1 MQPEGF
7 TILLEDGPVLVV
19 DKPGGLLTQA
29 PPGIDSLE
37 TRVKRFLKVRDD
49 KPGKVYLAV
58 THRLDRPVSG
68 AIILA
73 KHVRA
78 AQRIGKQFEERRIE
92 KVYWAVVEGEI
103 AEESGTWSD
112 YLRKIPDQPR
122 SEVVPHDHP
131 EGKIAILNYRV
142 LGRDSG
148 RTWLEIELV
157 TGRTHQIRVQA
168 SSRGT
173 PVLGDFFYGAVSSFG
188 PASDD
193 ERERIIAL
201 HARRT
206 AFEHPM
212 TKEPIRLEAPLPEAW
227 KALEFTGLNV

>member
-7 TILLEDGPVLVV
+7 TILLEDGPLLVV

-37 TRVKRFLKVRDD
+37 TRVKRFLKARDE

-58 THRLDRPVSG
+58 THRLIDPFRGRSFWPNMSGRPSG
-68 AIILA
+68 SGSSS
-73 KHVRA
+73 
-78 AQRIGKQFEERRIE
+78 RIGGSRRSTGRSSKGSSPRSRAPGPTICE
-92 KVYWAVVEGEI
+92 
-103 AEESGTWSD
+103 
-112 YLRKIPDQPR
+112 KIPDQPR
-122 SEVVPHDHP
+122 SEVVAHDRP

-142 LGRDSG
+142 LGRAPG

-173 PVLGDFFYGAVSSFG
+173 PILGDFFYGAASPFG

-193 ERERIIAL
+193 ERQRIIASMPG
-201 HARRT
+201 A
-206 AFEHPM
+206 P
-212 TKEPIRLEAPLPEAW
+212 PSSIR
-227 KALEFTGLNV
+227 